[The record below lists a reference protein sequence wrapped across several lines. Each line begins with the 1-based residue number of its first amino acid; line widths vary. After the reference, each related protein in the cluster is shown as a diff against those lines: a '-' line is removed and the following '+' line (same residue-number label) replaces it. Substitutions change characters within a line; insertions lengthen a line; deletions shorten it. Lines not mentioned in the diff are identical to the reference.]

1 MHCSQADLSAVQ
13 PTLMTLTVMYY
24 RREEHPLVISWWYCQ
39 QGVQLGVAGLL
50 AFGLTYLQNA
60 PIYPWQA
67 LFIVVGGLT
76 VIWGVLI
83 LIFLPDSPMRAK
95 VRLHRAQADYS
106 ALTTGPRPLSL
117 NVSE

>member
-1 MHCSQADLSAVQ
+1 
-13 PTLMTLTVMYY
+13 MTLTVMYY

-39 QGVQLGVAGLL
+39 QGVQLCVAGLL
-50 AFGLTYLQNA
+50 AFGLTYITDA

-83 LIFLPDSPMRAK
+83 LVFLPDSPMRAK
-95 VRLHRAQADYS
+95 VS
-106 ALTTGPRPLSL
+106 
-117 NVSE
+117 